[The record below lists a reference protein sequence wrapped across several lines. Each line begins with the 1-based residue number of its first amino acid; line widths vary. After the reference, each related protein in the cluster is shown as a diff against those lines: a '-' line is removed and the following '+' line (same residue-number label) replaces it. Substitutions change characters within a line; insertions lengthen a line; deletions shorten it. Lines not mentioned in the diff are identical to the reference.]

1 MGERGGR
8 QQYSRASLGMLRPPF
23 LPLPL
28 TLTLPSSRPASPSP
42 SILLPCS
49 KNNFERAE
57 MDEFVVETAD
67 VGKILKLQIGHDDS

>member
-1 MGERGGR
+1 
-8 QQYSRASLGMLRPPF
+8 MLRPP
-23 LPLPL
+23 LPPPLPSPAI
-28 TLTLPSSRPASPSP
+28 LP
-42 SILLPCS
+42 PCS